1 MNARKQYEH
10 FWNVSSTHWC
20 LLELEP
26 YIEGARDF
34 LIFNIQNPNQVPKIH
49 WRYLDAVKK
58 EMLNAG
64 VRIIALDEKLKDPIR
79 EYCRRKKYSN
89 MVIYG
94 TFDYLLKSWQI
105 TVKSIASGKFNT
117 TFYEYKNDMSGREIL
132 EELIEITN
140 DALPAGIKE
149 QMQQLDS
156 EIRKLLQPSS
166 VCIWGTKTSMEYGY
180 FPEKHWYYFMLPK
193 ITADKWEQ
201 EISE

>member
-58 EMLNAG
+58 EMFNAG
-64 VRIIALDEKLKDPIR
+64 VRIIALDEKLEDPIR

-94 TFDYLLKSWQI
+94 TFDYLLKGWEI
-105 TVKSIASGKFNT
+105 TVNSIVSGKYHSSFD
-117 TFYEYKNDMSGREIL
+117 EYLNDMDGRYIL
-132 EELIEITN
+132 EELIEVADNT
-140 DALPAGIKE
+140 LPAGIKE
-149 QMQQLDS
+149 QMWKLDCD
-156 EIRKLLQPSS
+156 IRKSSQPSS
-166 VCIWGTKTSMEYGY
+166 VCIWGTENSLKYGY
-180 FPEKHWYYFMLPK
+180 SPQKHWYYFMLPK
-193 ITADKWEQ
+193 LTAEKWERKIR
-201 EISE
+201 E